1 MLKDLNTH
9 RGEWRIC
16 KVTNV
21 FPDNRGKVRNVEVAV
36 TPKQTGSGLYLVSNQ
51 IKLNKHVCKLIVIV
65 PVEDSTQA

>member
-36 TPKQTGSGLYLVSNQ
+36 TPKKTGSGPYLAANQ
-51 IKLNKHVCKLIVIV
+51 IKLNKYVCNLIIIL
-65 PVEDSTQA
+65 PVDEVN